1 MQTSPLVL
9 IIDDERN
16 LVRSLELA
24 LKGAGVEARGAF
36 DGASGLKL
44 AAEIAPDAVLLDL
57 KLPDVSGIEVLEAL
71 KKSRP
76 DCPVIMISAHGDTRA
91 AVQSVKAGAS
101 DYLTKP
107 FDLDELVHLID
118 STLER
123 QRIAEEVAY
132 RRTLGANEA
141 LIVGEHP
148 VMQGLREQVA
158 RVAASGARTILLLGA
173 SGTGKAVVAR
183 AIHRESER
191 RDGPFVEVNC
201 ASLPEHILEAELFGA
216 EKGAYT
222 GAYQR
227 RIGLVALAHGGTLF
241 LDEIG
246 ELAPPLQ
253 AKLLSF
259 LESRTYR
266 PLGSAREASADV
278 RVVAATNRDL
288 SADVHSGRFREDL
301 YYRLNVF
308 PVELPPLK
316 DRGDDVFLLASHF
329 TARFA
334 RAEGCE
340 PIRLGEAARGLFRT
354 HPWPG
359 NVRELRNLIERLTIL
374 YPGQTIEP
382 AHLPPEM
389 KADGSLQPV
398 APREFPD
405 RLAAAER
412 DLLVEALAR
421 SRGHKG
427 LAAQFLGISRHALKR
442 RLKRLKLG

>member
-222 GAYQR
+222 GAYQ
-227 RIGLVALAHGGTLF
+227 GENLAGG
-241 LDEIG
+241 
-246 ELAPPLQ
+246 
-253 AKLLSF
+253 
-259 LESRTYR
+259 
-266 PLGSAREASADV
+266 
-278 RVVAATNRDL
+278 
-288 SADVHSGRFREDL
+288 
-301 YYRLNVF
+301 
-308 PVELPPLK
+308 
-316 DRGDDVFLLASHF
+316 
-329 TARFA
+329 
-334 RAEGCE
+334 
-340 PIRLGEAARGLFRT
+340 
-354 HPWPG
+354 
-359 NVRELRNLIERLTIL
+359 
-374 YPGQTIEP
+374 
-382 AHLPPEM
+382 
-389 KADGSLQPV
+389 
-398 APREFPD
+398 
-405 RLAAAER
+405 
-412 DLLVEALAR
+412 
-421 SRGHKG
+421 
-427 LAAQFLGISRHALKR
+427 
-442 RLKRLKLG
+442 